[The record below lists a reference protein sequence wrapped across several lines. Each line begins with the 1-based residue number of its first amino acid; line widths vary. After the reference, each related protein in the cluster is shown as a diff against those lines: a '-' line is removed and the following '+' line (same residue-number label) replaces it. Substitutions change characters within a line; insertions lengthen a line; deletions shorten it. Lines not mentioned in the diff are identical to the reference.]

1 MKVSFFFLFI
11 LGITSC
17 SALDEKLKSP
27 EDFSKNIV
35 ECISRSDFNCYSHFM
50 LSKEDLREL
59 VLTSTSSSE
68 DEKNSM
74 LSNLDE
80 KFNRLLEMN
89 RVEFEKMDFEGF
101 SYESCTYTIRKNIDS
116 VQTINN
122 LKITV
127 KKNEMVKTLVF
138 NNLVETERG
147 WVFTY
152 MDKQLS
158 KTNNSLYDRACEICL
173 IKERMSNAN
182 QEKAVIFPMNKP
194 NKKRDSLDAALKELS
209 TLYDDKVE
217 QFKQDEN
224 YRSINVVKDSV
235 KAICTRSIVFGSHL
249 SKERR
254 IEIMNILANEIL
266 QMNSGF
272 TLKFDK
278 IIPKIK
284 PQIEENGDVYVK
296 DRITGS
302 RMHIDDLDAWKENE
316 LKEFYEWRNQ
326 IDNLLIELH
335 KKPYDDFSELEKI
348 VFNYQLHK
356 VLN

>member
-1 MKVSFFFLFI
+1 MKVSFFFLII

-35 ECISRSDFNCYSHFM
+35 ECISRSDFNCYSDF
-50 LSKEDLREL
+50 LLNKEDAQEL
-59 VLTSTSSSE
+59 ILMMTSVT
-68 DEKNSM
+68 DDDKNSV
-74 LSNLDE
+74 LSNFE
-80 KFNRLLEMN
+80 ENYNLLCELN
-89 RVEFEKMDFEGF
+89 KSEFEKIDIEGYK
-101 SYESCTYTIRKNIDS
+101 YENCRYSIRTGPDGIETIDKLEVRVQNIE
-116 VQTINN
+116 T
-122 LKITV
+122 
-127 KKNEMVKTLVF
+127 EKTLIF
-138 NNLVETERG
+138 TNLIKVKRG
-147 WVFTY
+147 WVLT
-152 MDKQLS
+152 DKLTQLS
-158 KTNNSLYDRACEICL
+158 ELNHSINDRACEICL
-173 IKERMSNAN
+173 IKERMSNAI

-194 NKKRDSLDAALKELS
+194 NKKRDSLDAALKVMS
-209 TLYDDKVE
+209 KLYDDKVE

-235 KAICTRSIVFGSHL
+235 KAICTISIVFGSHL

-278 IIPKIK
+278 IIPKLK
-284 PQIEENGDVYVK
+284 PQIEENGDIYVK

-335 KKPYDDFSELEKI
+335 KKPYEDFSELEKI
-348 VFNYQLHK
+348 VFNYQLRK